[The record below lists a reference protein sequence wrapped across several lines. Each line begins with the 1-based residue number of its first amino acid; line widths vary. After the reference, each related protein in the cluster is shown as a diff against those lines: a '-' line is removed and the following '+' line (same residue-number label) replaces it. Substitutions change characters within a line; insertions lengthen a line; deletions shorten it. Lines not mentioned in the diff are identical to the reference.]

1 MSPAKMHMRR
11 RKIVAGVGELEPG
24 CSKKFVL
31 RCADRAVEAM
41 LINYEGHLYAYTN
54 RCRHVALSLD
64 WVENQFFTAD
74 GRFLLCANHG
84 ALYEPKSGECV
95 WGPCVG
101 ASLQRVALE
110 VKGKKVYAHC
120 PEAVE

>member
-1 MSPAKMHMRR
+1 M
-11 RKIVAGVGELEPG
+11 V
-24 CSKKFVL
+24 
-31 RCADRAVEAM
+31 
-41 LINYEGHLYAYTN
+41 INYQGELYAYIN

-101 ASLQRVALE
+101 ASLQKIALE

-120 PEAVE
+120 PDGVE